1 MLYRAP
7 PPPLVLSYNFHCC
20 WSLCIVIGPYVPI
33 PSHEGTAHVC
43 EGTAQHTLQ
52 QPPPYDLP
60 HCTAHQTAQTATLGI
75 PIWSSSHEGAARVY
89 KSAARVCEGAARH
102 TSPGQEGAAQ
112 VGEGTSR
119 ATRAQPELRNR
130 SSSLQGR
137 YLGMLL
143 LHTLNSMS

>member
-1 MLYRAP
+1 MSVRAQPNTLCSNHP
-7 PPPLVLSYNFHCC
+7 PMICR
-20 WSLCIVIGPYVPI
+20 
-33 PSHEGTAHVC
+33 TA
-43 EGTAQHTLQ
+43 
-52 QPPPYDLP
+52 
-60 HCTAHQTAQTATLGI
+60 AHQTAQTTTLGI
-75 PIWSSSHEGAARVY
+75 PMWSSSHEGAARVY

-130 SSSLQGR
+130 SPSLQGR